1 MWKQYNDDYQ
11 IIRFNFQL
19 LKTVEYVKIG
29 KFPLYIRINIE
40 QKSLNTGVSI
50 FIQNTWV
57 PLMQNKS
64 YYIKIGKMLIYIL
77 PIYRQH
83 ETHFECVKIVWWLI

>member
-50 FIQNTWV
+50 FIQYTWV
-57 PLMQNKS
+57 PS
-64 YYIKIGKMLIYIL
+64 CKINLITL
-77 PIYRQH
+77 KLAK
-83 ETHFECVKIVWWLI
+83 C